1 MPINKSYGQEMDKR
15 TRELDKRSTGKGA
28 NALQEQQLAQNQL
41 QAIQNEQRSN
51 LMSQRTEAAAM
62 AQQNQL
68 LSQAADLGVSS
79 STAATLGKYGMKT
92 PPRVQRQQG
101 RQVNVTPNKITVINN
116 TNTTTH
122 NQYQGSGG
130 AGDNGSAT
138 KFKTWLNKVN
148 MQQAEQASKRDRD
161 YARRESSLTRSAN
174 KMLRRI
180 EKVGSSVAES
190 FSPQNF
196 GQTLGSQLKTYLLI
210 FGMRFLTKYWDKI
223 LDGLGW
229 FQDTFTSFVGWLG
242 IGEKGKQMA
251 NEGKGLVPT
260 IVKLFGGDPKKENVS
275 QAFTR
280 SMKAAFDHFSLKL
293 EHMYEQ
299 RAEAIKN
306 VKSPFDGG
314 KAKGLLGEA
323 LRDSGIDELFSGIS
337 TYLGDILTALV
348 NPKAGVKNNIANSV
362 RETGRKGS
370 NRHRINSTEDYKS
383 NVDYGDY
390 AAFAKKTRRYGM
402 DHNTLT
408 ENGRD
413 ITNNRG
419 AAVFQSLDILGAY
432 QDAKNTGYVDPAR
445 VIAGLERLQ
454 KKARSSG
461 FVVVDPDFINQM
473 FDLNTLRPLMQTKH
487 IRGVNYKLVEEKRT
501 EWEKRKAGESITL
514 TDNMGWYTGAGAVV
528 GTIAGGNTLLGAGIG
543 GAVGAGVNKLRQ
555 LGVEENTLR
564 LVPMTDSRP
573 AVQVVFVYEVDEY
586 ALKTLARKFGSE
598 SWDAGNEELLKRLR
612 SDLYSKAGGYAAT
625 KRRYKGRGSNESL
638 NIDETYKEL
647 HSFDHL
653 VAAQKTEEDTDEF
666 SIRQQRG
673 IGAASDMGNA
683 VVNTFKSGYKT
694 IAKAYNDNFVKP
706 GGGKTKVHYSPTD
719 YVNNGG
725 VGQRTSDLV
734 KTVNPPVRQKYE
746 GIRTYSSRGGMLK
759 APRSTSYTFST
770 KTAAEEAERLCNYI
784 ITNDTGD
791 NRRGWQ
797 KKSPG
802 AQGKTQYTA
811 IYTRLAIARGL
822 NMNDLP
828 DHPTRACDYADYLYL
843 YGFSPIDWNGYSPR
857 KGDICVYGPTRDH
870 PSGYISLY
878 TGAKWAS
885 DFLQTDIWPY
895 DDFRAERCATVF
907 RHLSAVSNKSS
918 NEIAGGEDMTSDA
931 IGYIDFNGDGIFD
944 AVKTPEGV
952 YRLDETG
959 NLTGE
964 KINSSDLETLWGSN
978 STISYATDISDDNLE
993 SASLG
998 TYESSLGSTHTDA
1011 YTISR
1016 AINGNDP
1023 WVNAVK
1029 QMGNWYKAHITKW
1042 GQQKNHCGIDGIE
1055 YVRND
1060 CSGFVSAC
1068 LVLYGVKVYDG
1079 KNSGSAP
1086 RASMIAASPKIAQML
1101 EAGGFQRVSKANI
1114 QPFDI
1119 LANGHHT
1126 EIVAEKVGEAYNCG
1140 STATMSSSR
1149 KMPSPHPGFLK
1160 ECTTVWRH
1168 VTTPAGYGT
1177 SAALQQTN
1185 DDLTISSWDAS
1196 PADYNTGGGYNENFN
1211 YTGGG
1216 SSISGGGVGSLGKIS
1231 SEQQRT
1237 IGTSMINFFRSK
1249 GLTHEQALGI
1259 AANLFRE
1266 SSFNPTSQT
1275 LDTDGKIHKG
1285 LAQWNPDWW
1294 AQLVTWARKR
1304 GLNEW
1309 DVSTQLEFIWHELEK
1324 GKKAGRT
1331 GNKLLDLIR
1340 SSGTAQEAAFN
1351 FGKYYEVFGGS
1362 QTSLEQSLHA
1372 GPDSEWRN
1380 RYAAIS
1386 TINEMYGTT
1395 GLERGINFTS
1405 SGVAAGTENPEG
1417 LPALPENIDNKVD
1430 GAIESVKE
1438 AFNSV
1443 TDAIKG
1449 VIPGLKEGKTE
1460 IITHDDKAD
1469 EKIKAMSD
1477 DQLAAQIWNT
1487 NANIRSEYSAIG
1499 FESWRKNQFGRL
1511 SRKDKQRYLVEEEG
1525 KNILKSTSYVYLD
1538 ENGRTQ
1544 TGSALRDI
1552 LGVDWDPNTPEGQNK
1567 FALFYASLSPKDR
1580 RDLSARLQMGK
1591 SWGEIKNN
1599 ILETTDYNRL
1609 GYSEHTWKGTEAHQ
1623 NNVDEVHKL
1632 LNAIYFNPKST
1643 DNIDS
1648 NLFQRSRAGEIFNED
1663 DLAKAIQLGNIEK
1676 IREIIGGNKLS
1687 SYGEKSYES
1696 ILGKQGGWEKK
1707 EGFLVGDSYYD
1718 SDSDWDKYAKRFNT
1732 DYIDHRLS
1740 GADNYRIHSYND
1752 YAMRM
1757 LLAMTQTPE
1766 LYQKYQKNI
1775 ADIIGGENFDKL
1787 RELSWDVQERM
1798 GDDFK
1803 KLPGL
1808 SKRKGKVA
1816 DILGIPE
1823 DEVSGQDVYDQLVKF
1838 RGMNYDIAKNKYIQ
1852 LHLTD
1857 DFLNIDE
1864 NTSAQDAYHRQQV
1877 NRQLAEKNQR
1887 LAEIEYAR
1895 GHRHLELEG
1904 RTLKDKKL
1912 NREIGFNYGVGYGAY
1927 DIYDQNEGK
1936 KELDALDKEY
1946 TDLWAEKMQLL
1957 GEGDKNTPERLRK
1970 LAAEMKEARE
1980 TAKSGTVISDERQKR
1995 LADYATT
2002 SEEFR
2007 RRYLDEHDNDASKDK
2022 WLEKHVGQYGIKK
2035 KEEEEKDEVW
2045 SYTPRGAISTSVPTG
2060 RVITSYEETEES
2072 KKAYDEAR
2080 QQVMEDMHKELV
2092 KWSKDRLNN
2101 QLEDLAKGE
2110 LSSDQLKML
2119 FDQAGIGGIFGDW
2132 KKFTSN
2138 VKKNKLQLGERVPL
2152 ITYDTDE
2159 NGNLIL
2165 KNSLTG
2171 EVIKG
2176 ANGEN
2181 MTGIEAFNTLDRLD
2195 DTGVISNQIT
2205 ANYVVAH
2212 TKKQARNKNY
2222 VVGYENDGS
2231 AHRVKEEDV
2240 GEGKT
2245 FDPKDYENK
2254 ESYINAIEK
2263 FSGYLLDEVEKAA
2276 LGKKYDEK
2284 EDIAVNTISNI
2295 PGVGSGKILQIDG
2308 VPQLSQST
2316 LDQLWNN
2323 TTHEAALYGFK
2334 TDQAKVYDEMKFHA
2348 NLELQQKMKAISSGQ
2363 LSFDGCMLEQLIT
2376 LNDGMVKLIGATQA
2390 QRADLNGDGKVD
2402 FEDVKLAAMIRNESG
2417 TSEKTS
2423 S

>member
-15 TRELDKRSTGKGA
+15 TRELDKRSTGEGA

-122 NQYQGSGG
+122 NQYQGGGG

-314 KAKGLLGEA
+314 KAKSRLGEA

-390 AAFAKKTRRYGM
+390 AAFARKTRRYGM

-473 FDLNTLRPLMQTKH
+473 YDSNTVRTLIQSKH
-487 IRGVNYKLVEEKRT
+487 IRAVKYKLVEEKRT
-501 EWEKRKAGESITL
+501 EWEKKKAGESISL
-514 TDNMGWYTGAGAVV
+514 MDNMGWYVGGGAAAGSFLPGV
-528 GTIAGGNTLLGAGIG
+528 GTALGAGIG
-543 GAVGAGVNKLRQ
+543 GAIGAGVNGIRQ
-555 LGVEENTLR
+555 WSVEDNTLR
-564 LVPMTDSRP
+564 LVPLSDPRP
-573 AVQVVFVYEVDEY
+573 PVQVVLVYEIDEY
-586 ALKTLARKFGSE
+586 ALRTLARKFGSE

-638 NIDETYKEL
+638 NIDETYREL

-666 SIRQQRG
+666 SRRQQRVFSTAG
-673 IGAASDMGNA
+673 NIGNG
-683 VVNTFKSGYKT
+683 VVNTVKKGYK
-694 IAKAYNDNFVKP
+694 AVAGFYNDTFVKP
-706 GGGKTKVHYSPTD
+706 GGGKTEVYYSPTD

-734 KTVNPPVRQKYE
+734 KTVNPPARQKYE
-746 GIRTYSSRGGMLK
+746 GIRTYPGQGGMLR
-759 APRSTSYTFST
+759 APRSTSYSFST
-770 KTAAEEAERLCNYI
+770 KTAAEEAERLCNYL
-784 ITNDTGD
+784 ITNDTGE
-791 NRRGWQ
+791 RRQGWQ

-802 AQGKTQYTA
+802 AQGKTQYTTV
-811 IYTRLAIARGL
+811 YTRLAIARGL
-822 NMNDLP
+822 GMNDLP
-828 DHPTRACDYADYLYL
+828 DHPSRACDYVDYLYI
-843 YGFSPIDWNGYSPR
+843 YGFSPVDWNGYSPR
-857 KGDICVYGPTRDH
+857 KGDICIYGPTRDH
-870 PSGYISLY
+870 PNGYISLY

-885 DFLQTDIWPY
+885 DFLQKDLWPY

-944 AVKTPEGV
+944 AVKTSEGI

-978 STISYATDISDDNLE
+978 STISYATDISDDKSE

-1068 LVLYGVKVYDG
+1068 LVLYGIKVYDG

-1196 PADYNTGGGYNENFN
+1196 PADYNTGGGYSSGDFGNIGGPGNDGQSYSGTGKLNTDGRIRRGIAALN
-1211 YTGGG
+1211 YLQT
-1216 SSISGGGVGSLGKIS
+1216 
-1231 SEQQRT
+1231 
-1237 IGTSMINFFRSK
+1237 K
-1249 GLTHEQALGI
+1249 GLTYEQALGI
-1259 AANLFRE
+1259 VSNLAVE
-1266 SSFNPTSQT
+1266 SQMDPWADNKV
-1275 LDTDGKIHKG
+1275 GAHGI
-1285 LAQWNPDWW
+1285 AQWEGDRFEKMKAFVGTGWEHNLKG
-1294 AQLVTWARKR
+1294 QLDYLVHELNTTEKSALTKIMGTNDPSLVADYFGDLFERFKGHENKNHER
-1304 GLNEW
+1304 YRLNKDEVLKIGDLYGMNGGRSYGLGGLN
-1309 DVSTQLEFIWHELEK
+1309 D
-1324 GKKAGRT
+1324 
-1331 GNKLLDLIR
+1331 N
-1340 SSGTAQEAAFN
+1340 SGAP
-1351 FGKYYEVFGGS
+1351 G
-1362 QTSLEQSLHA
+1362 
-1372 GPDSEWRN
+1372 
-1380 RYAAIS
+1380 
-1386 TINEMYGTT
+1386 
-1395 GLERGINFTS
+1395 
-1405 SGVAAGTENPEG
+1405 EG
-1417 LPALPENIDNKVD
+1417 FPALPENIDDKID
-1430 GAIESVKE
+1430 GAIESVKLV
-1438 AFNSV
+1438 FNDV

-1449 VIPGLKEGKTE
+1449 IIPGLKEGKTE
-1460 IITHDDKAD
+1460 ILSHDDKAD
-1469 EKIKAMSD
+1469 EKIKAMTD

-1487 NANIRSEYSAIG
+1487 NANIREEYAAVG
-1499 FESWRKNQFGRL
+1499 FESWKKHQFDGL
-1511 SRKDKQRYLVEEEG
+1511 SRKNKQRYWIEEEA
-1525 KNILKSTSYVYLD
+1525 KNILRATNYSVTEGGKSVLKNDISQILD
-1538 ENGRTQ
+1538 
-1544 TGSALRDI
+1544 
-1552 LGVDWDPNTPEGQNK
+1552 VDWDINSAEGQNK
-1567 FALFYASLSPKDR
+1567 FAQFYASLSPKDR
-1580 RDLSARLQMGK
+1580 RELSARMQLGSEWGK
-1591 SWGEIKNN
+1591 IKEG
-1599 ILETTDYNRL
+1599 ILETTDQNHL
-1609 GYSEHTWKGTEAHQ
+1609 GYGDYTWLNSSAHKGNVRGIHQ
-1623 NNVDEVHKL
+1623 L
-1632 LNAIYFNPKST
+1632 LNAVYFNPEST
-1643 DNIDS
+1643 EGRNRNIFTED
-1648 NLFQRSRAGEIFNED
+1648 RAGQFVDED
-1663 DLAKAIQLGNIEK
+1663 LLSKYIQLGNVDA
-1676 IREIIGGNKLS
+1676 IREYFEKNHPLSGNSYSLKS
-1687 SYGEKSYES
+1687 SLGDQRSSKNIFEKGTLY
-1696 ILGKQGGWEKK
+1696 
-1707 EGFLVGDSYYD
+1707 
-1718 SDSDWDKYAKRFNT
+1718 DWDRYAERFNLHNGQEY
-1732 DYIDHRLS
+1732 DIK
-1740 GADNYRIHSYND
+1740 NYND
-1752 YAMRM
+1752 LAMRQI
-1757 LLAMTQTPE
+1757 LAMTQTPE
-1766 LYQKYQKNI
+1766 LYQKLQQNI
-1775 ADIIGGENFDKL
+1775 AKIISTPNFDKL
-1787 RELSWDVQERM
+1787 RDLSWDVQERM
-1798 GDDFK
+1798 GNDFK

-1808 SKRKGKVA
+1808 SRRKGEVA
-1816 DILGIPE
+1816 DILGVPE
-1823 DEVSGQDVYDQLVKF
+1823 DEVTEQDVYNQLMKF
-1838 RGMNYDIAKNKYIQ
+1838 RTMNYDIAKQKYIQ

-1857 DFLNIDE
+1857 DFKSIDE
-1864 NTSAQDAYHRQQV
+1864 NTTAQEAQFIQRHNQE
-1877 NRQLAEKNQR
+1877 LAKKNQ
-1887 LAEIEYAR
+1887 EIASLEYSR
-1895 GHRHLELEG
+1895 NHRHFELEK
-1904 RTLKDKKL
+1904 RLQNDP
-1912 NREIGFNYGVGYGAY
+1912 NFAREFAFNHGVGTEAMN
-1927 DIYDQNEGK
+1927 IYDEKGAGK
-1936 KELDALDKEY
+1936 KELEMLDE
-1946 TDLWAEKMQLL
+1946 LIAARRGEREQFL
-1957 GEGDKNTPERLRK
+1957 GEGDENTPERLKK
-1970 LAAEMKEARE
+1970 LVKDVKVAKAARDSAGVVTTKQQDHLLGYMKTPEQAR
-1980 TAKSGTVISDERQKR
+1980 
-1995 LADYATT
+1995 LDY
-2002 SEEFR
+2002 R
-2007 RRYLDEHDNDASKDK
+2007 ND
-2022 WLEKHVGQYGIKK
+2022 EKHILKDRDEYVNDLLHERRQIYKTPIWEEYEEYGTGVDWANKK
-2035 KEEEEKDEVW
+2035 KKKRIVGYKDTADAKDIERARAEYQKKLEEHMAGEDKAVEEMFKTNF
-2045 SYTPRGAISTSVPTG
+2045 SNT
-2060 RVITSYEETEES
+2060 
-2072 KKAYDEAR
+2072 
-2080 QQVMEDMHKELV
+2080 
-2092 KWSKDRLNN
+2092 
-2101 QLEDLAKGE
+2101 LEDLSTGA
-2110 LSSDQLKML
+2110 LHPDQVKML
-2119 FDQAGIGGIFGDW
+2119 YDQWGIGKLFGNW
-2132 KKFTSN
+2132 KKFSSDAKKGK
-2138 VKKNKLQLGERVPL
+2138 VKLGKDVPL
-2152 ITYDTDE
+2152 VTISTDE
-2159 NGNLIL
+2159 DGNPVLM
-2165 KNSLTG
+2165 NNATG
-2171 EVIKG
+2171 EVIKDESG
-2176 ANGEN
+2176 NPLMGVQ
-2181 MTGIEAFNTLDRLD
+2181 AFDTLDRLD
-2195 DTGVISNQIT
+2195 ESGAVSKKHTATFMDMQNKIAIKNRKLAIGDQILTEENMKNSKSKVIDPNHYESLEAFSKAFSDLLGRALDGVELGAI
-2205 ANYVVAH
+2205 
-2212 TKKQARNKNY
+2212 KQKWK
-2222 VVGYENDGS
+2222 D
-2231 AHRVKEEDV
+2231 KEDV
-2240 GEGKT
+2240 TVST
-2245 FDPKDYENK
+2245 FD
-2254 ESYINAIEK
+2254 
-2263 FSGYLLDEVEKAA
+2263 
-2276 LGKKYDEK
+2276 
-2284 EDIAVNTISNI
+2284 NI
-2295 PGVGSGKILQIDG
+2295 PGVNGGRVMQIDG
-2308 VPQLSQST
+2308 KIQPPAAVLEQIYYRTSA
-2316 LDQLWNN
+2316 
-2323 TTHEAALYGFK
+2323 EAADYGFR

-2348 NLELQQKMKAISSGQ
+2348 NLELQKKMEAINSGQ
-2363 LSFDGCMLEQLIT
+2363 LSFDECMLNQLIT
-2376 LNDGMVKLIGATQA
+2376 LNDGMVKLISVSGA
-2390 QRADLNGDGKVD
+2390 RAGDINGDGV
-2402 FEDVKLAAMIRNESG
+2402 FNIEDIQAGINMALS
-2417 TSEKTS
+2417 SEDQKNS
-2423 S
+2423 